1 MYIAKVPNRS
11 SPPAYLL
18 RESYRENGKVKNRT
32 RANLSALPIEQIEAM
47 RRVLRGEKLV
57 PAEEAFEIRRSTPH
71 GHAAAVMGT
80 AKRVGI
86 DRMLAARRTRQRDLV
101 MAMIVARVLNPG
113 SKLATARGL
122 SRHTGSNTLGEMLDL
137 ERVDEDELCDAMD
150 WLMQRQP
157 TIESKLA
164 QKHRQDGSL
173 VLYDLS
179 SSYYTGRCCPLAK
192 FGHNRDGKR
201 GVPQINYG
209 LLCDGDG
216 CPVAIEVFEGN
227 TADPATVSTQI
238 GKLRKRFGLARV
250 ILVGD
255 RGMLTSARIRE
266 ELAGVDGMDWI
277 TALRS
282 ESIRKLVDAGDME
295 PSLFDQR
302 DLAEITSPEFPGVTV
317 HGDCPDFRGEG
328 RENGTVPL
336 GSEGDRHIFRPEMG
350 RKMSPSP
357 ACERLLPGERLVV
370 CRNPLLADERARKRE
385 ALLKATEKE
394 LGEMVAAT
402 GRAQRP
408 LKGKDAIGV
417 RVGKVLNQ
425 RKVGKH
431 FVLTI
436 DDDQFAY
443 HRDEAKIAAE
453 AALDGLYVIRTSV
466 AADEMPAEKT
476 VATYKSLSTV
486 ERAFR
491 SLKTVDLKIRPIH
504 HRLADRVRAHVFL
517 CMLAYYVEWHMRRAL
532 APMLFDDD
540 DRPQGEAK
548 RQSVVAPAQRSDSA
562 QQKDRTK
569 HTPAGQPV
577 HSFRTLLDDL
587 ATLTKNRVR
596 SGDSTFDLLATPT
609 DLQSQAFRLLK
620 LTL

>member
-32 RANLSALPIEQIEAM
+32 LANLSALPIEQIEAM
-47 RRVLRGEKLV
+47 RRVLKGEKLV

-122 SRHTGSNTLGEMLDL
+122 SQHTRSNTLGDMLDL
-137 ERVDEDELCDAMD
+137 EGVDEDELYDAMD
-150 WLMQRQP
+150 WLIQRQP
-157 TIESKLA
+157 TIETKLA
-164 QKHRQDGSL
+164 QKHLQDGSL

-179 SSYYTGRCCPLAK
+179 SSYYTGRCCSLAK

-266 ELAGVDGMDWI
+266 ELAGVEGMDWI

-282 ESIRKLVDAGDME
+282 ESIRKLVDSGDIE
-295 PSLFDQR
+295 PSLFDER
-302 DLAEITSPEFPGVTV
+302 DLAEITSPEF
-317 HGDCPDFRGEG
+317 
-328 RENGTVPL
+328 
-336 GSEGDRHIFRPEMG
+336 
-350 RKMSPSP
+350 
-357 ACERLLPGERLVV
+357 PGERLVV

-394 LGEMVAAT
+394 LGKIVAAT

-417 RVGKVLNQ
+417 RVGKVLNK

-532 APMLFDDD
+532 APLLFDDD
-540 DRPQGEAK
+540 DRPQAEAK

-562 QQKDRTK
+562 QQKDRTRQ
-569 HTPAGQPV
+569 TPAGQPV

-596 SGDSTFDLLATPT
+596 VGDSTFDLLATPT
-609 DLQSQAFRLLK
+609 DLQSQAFRLLE

>member
-1 MYIAKVPNRS
+1 MYIAKVPNRN

-32 RANLSALPIEQIEAM
+32 LANLSALPIEQIEAI
-47 RRVLRGEKLV
+47 RRVLKGEKLL
-57 PAEEAFEIRRSTPH
+57 PAEEAFQIRRSTPH

-80 AKRVGI
+80 AKKLGL
-86 DRMLAARRTRQRDLV
+86 DRMLATRRNRQRDLV

-122 SRHTGSNTLGEMLDL
+122 SQQTRSSTLGEMLGLDH
-137 ERVDEDELCDAMD
+137 VDEDELYEAMD
-150 WLMQRQP
+150 WLVQRQP
-157 TIESKLA
+157 SIEKRLA
-164 QKHRQDGSL
+164 KKHLHNGSL

-179 SSYYTGRCCPLAK
+179 SSYYTGRCCSLAK
-192 FGHNRDGKR
+192 YGHNRDGKR

-209 LLCDGDG
+209 LLCDRDG
-216 CPVAIEVFEGN
+216 CPVATEVFEGN

-238 GKLRKRFGLARV
+238 AKLQKRFGLTRV

-266 ELAGVDGMDWI
+266 ELADVEGLDWI

-282 ESIRKLVDAGDME
+282 ESIRKLIDSGDVDR
-295 PSLFDQR
+295 SLFDER
-302 DLAEITSPEFPGVTV
+302 DLAEITSPMF
-317 HGDCPDFRGEG
+317 
-328 RENGTVPL
+328 
-336 GSEGDRHIFRPEMG
+336 
-350 RKMSPSP
+350 
-357 ACERLLPGERLVV
+357 PGERLVV

-385 ALLKATEKE
+385 ALLEATEKE
-394 LGEMVAAT
+394 LDKIVAAT
-402 GRAQRP
+402 RRAKRP
-408 LKGKDAIGV
+408 LKGKESIGL
-417 RVGKVLNQ
+417 RVGKVINK

-436 DDDQFAY
+436 EDDRFAY
-443 HRDEAKIAAE
+443 DRDEAKIAAE

-466 AADEMPAEKT
+466 DADEMTAENT
-476 VATYKSLSTV
+476 VATYKSLSAV

-491 SLKTVDLKIRPIH
+491 SMKTVDLKIRPIH
-504 HRLADRVRAHVFL
+504 HWLADRVRAHVFL

-540 DRPQGEAK
+540 DRPQGESK
-548 RQSVVAPAQRSDSA
+548 RKSVVSPAQRSDSA
-562 QQKDRTK
+562 ERKDRTK
-569 HTPAGQPV
+569 QTPAGQPI

-587 ATLTKNRVR
+587 ATLTNNHVR
-596 SGDSTFDLLATPT
+596 SGDATFDLLATPT
-609 DLQSQAFRLLK
+609 DLQSRAFRLLHI
-620 LTL
+620 TL

>member
-18 RESYRENGKVKNRT
+18 RESYREDGRVKNRT
-32 RANLSALPIEQIEAM
+32 LANLSALPIGQIEAL
-47 RRVLRGEKLV
+47 RRVLKGEKLV
-57 PAEEAFEIRRSTPH
+57 PAGEAFEIRRSTPH
-71 GHAAAVMGT
+71 GHAAAVLGV

-86 DRMLAARRTRQRDLV
+86 DRMLAARRTRRRDLV

-122 SRHTGSNTLGEMLDL
+122 SRHTRSSTLGEMLDL
-137 ERVDEDELCDAMD
+137 GRVNEDELYDAMD
-150 WLMQRQP
+150 WLIRRQSA
-157 TIESKLA
+157 IEKKLA
-164 QKHRQDGSL
+164 KKRLQDGSL

-179 SSYYTGRCCPLAK
+179 SSYYTGRCCSLAK

-209 LLCDGDG
+209 LLCDRDG

-227 TADPATVSTQI
+227 TADPATVSMQI
-238 GKLRKRFGLARV
+238 AKLRKRFGLARV

-282 ESIRKLVDAGDME
+282 ESIRKLLDAGDVDR
-295 PSLFDQR
+295 SLFDER
-302 DLAEITSPEFPGVTV
+302 DLVEITSPEFPG
-317 HGDCPDFRGEG
+317 
-328 RENGTVPL
+328 
-336 GSEGDRHIFRPEMG
+336 
-350 RKMSPSP
+350 
-357 ACERLLPGERLVV
+357 ERLIV

-385 ALLKATEKE
+385 ALLEATEKE
-394 LGEMVAAT
+394 LDKIVAAT
-402 GRAQRP
+402 RRAKRP
-408 LKGKDAIGV
+408 LKGKDAIGL
-417 RVGKVLNQ
+417 RLGKVLNK

-436 DDDQFAY
+436 DDHRFAY
-443 HRDEAKIAAE
+443 HRDAAKIAAE

-466 AADEMPAEKT
+466 DVQEMTAENA

-532 APMLFDDD
+532 APMLFDDE

-548 RQSVVAPAQRSDSA
+548 RKSVVAPAERSDA
-562 QQKDRTK
+562 ALQKDRTK
-569 HTPAGQPV
+569 RTSSGGPI

-587 ATLTKNRVR
+587 ATLTKNVVR
-596 SGDSTFDLLATPT
+596 SGNATFDLTATPT
-609 DLQSQAFRLLK
+609 VLQSQAFRLLE
-620 LTL
+620 LTP

>member
-1 MYIAKVPNRS
+1 MYIARIPNRD

-18 RESYRENGKVKNRT
+18 RESYREDGKVKNRT
-32 RANLSALPIEQIEAM
+32 LANLSSLPIEQIEAI
-47 RRVLRGEKLV
+47 RRVLKGERLV
-57 PAEEAFEIRRSTPH
+57 PAEEAFEILRSTPH
-71 GHAAAVMGT
+71 GHAAAVMGV
-80 AKRVGI
+80 AGKLGLERL
-86 DRMLAARRTRQRDLV
+86 LAARPGRRRNLV
-101 MAMIVARVLNPG
+101 MAMIVARVFHPG

-122 SRHTGSNTLGEMLDL
+122 SEQTRCSTLGETLGL
-137 ERVDEDELCDAMD
+137 EQVDEDELYEAMD
-150 WLMQRQP
+150 WLVQRQP
-157 TIESKLA
+157 AIEQKLA
-164 QKHRQDGSL
+164 KKHLQEGSL

-179 SSYYTGRCCPLAK
+179 SSYYTGRCCSLAQY
-192 FGHNRDGKR
+192 GHNRDGKR

-209 LLCDGDG
+209 LLCDRDG

-227 TADPATVSTQI
+227 TSDPATVAPQI
-238 GKLRKRFGLARV
+238 AKLRGRFGLQRV

-266 ELAGVDGMDWI
+266 ELADVEGLEWI

-282 ESIRKLVDAGDME
+282 EAIRKLVHAGAVE
-295 PSLFDQR
+295 RSLFDER
-302 DLAEITSPEFPGVTV
+302 DLAEITSPDFP
-317 HGDCPDFRGEG
+317 D
-328 RENGTVPL
+328 
-336 GSEGDRHIFRPEMG
+336 
-350 RKMSPSP
+350 
-357 ACERLLPGERLVV
+357 ERLIV

-385 ALLKATEKE
+385 ALLKATEEE
-394 LGEMVAAT
+394 LDKIVAAT
-402 GRAQRP
+402 RRAKRP
-408 LKGKDAIGV
+408 LQGKAAIGL
-417 RVGKVLNQ
+417 RVGKVINK

-436 DDDQFAY
+436 EDGRFDY

-453 AALDGLYVIRTSV
+453 ANLDGIYVIRTSV
-466 AADEMPAEKT
+466 DAETMTAEQT
-476 VATYKSLSTV
+476 VATYKGLSAV

-540 DRPQGEAK
+540 DRRQAEAK
-548 RQSVVAPAQRSDSA
+548 RTSVVSPAQRSDA
-562 QQKDRTK
+562 ALNKDRTK
-569 HTPAGQPV
+569 HTATGQPV

-596 SGDSTFDLLATPT
+596 SGDATFDLLATPT
-609 DLQSQAFRLLK
+609 DIQSQAFRLLR
-620 LTL
+620 LPL